1 MTLPRAL
8 ELMDIEMKCILRN
21 YHKEC
26 NRDCKNCYLVQKD
39 TDLIEA
45 YIVTKWCINE
55 VIKEKRQDV

>member
-8 ELMDIEMKCILRN
+8 ELMNIEMECI
-21 YHKEC
+21 HKEC
-26 NRDCKNCYLVQKD
+26 NRDCKNCNLVQKD